1 MELNIKHI
9 EETPHLLELLLE
21 VEDVLDSLDVYV
33 FRNWFDG
40 EVVSGPSIKRYW
52 VSIKLKFEEKKMPD
66 PRAAKRL
73 LKHGIMVQY
82 EKEQQEDI
90 GEHAKEG
97 DTKNVWIVTVEVP
110 RKLLNGM
117 NDSGTDFYDDEI
129 DLDDIESAKDL
140 GVDQESGYDQ
150 GGSTRGDS
158 DA

>member
-1 MELNIKHI
+1 MELDIKNI

-40 EVVSGPSIKRYW
+40 EVVAGPAIKRYW
-52 VSIKLKFEEKKMPD
+52 VTIKLKFDENKMPD

-73 LKHGIMVQY
+73 LKHGIMVEY
-82 EKEQQEDI
+82 ERMEEEVQAENK
-90 GEHAKEG
+90 KEG
-97 DTKNVWIVTVEVP
+97 TTKKVWIVTIEVP

-117 NDSGTDFYDDEI
+117 NDSETDFYDDEI
-129 DLDDIESAKDL
+129 DVEDIESAKDL

-150 GGSTRGDS
+150 SGEQGEQN
-158 DA
+158 A

>member
-1 MELNIKHI
+1 MELDIKNI

-40 EVVSGPSIKRYW
+40 EVVSGPSVKRYW
-52 VSIKLKFEEKKMPD
+52 VSIKLKFEEHKMPD

-73 LKHGIMVQY
+73 LKHGVMVEYQ
-82 EKEQQEDI
+82 KEQEEDI
-90 GEHAKEG
+90 SEHGQEG
-97 DTKNVWIVTVEVP
+97 DTKTVWIVTIDVP

-129 DLDDIESAKDL
+129 DIEDIESAKDL

-150 GGSTRGDS
+150 SGDTGAQS
-158 DA
+158 NA